1 MTTNQRKKQMIL
13 NMKQVKKDHN
23 LTISQIVELVDHDGG
38 IISESTC
45 KAIFAKGSE
54 DAEPITFKYETTLLP
69 LQKALLKTYGENSGI
84 DDINSLKEFI
94 RNKNETIT
102 LLFAEMEKK
111 DDEIKALRE
120 KIKRQEEVI
129 DRKDRIIE
137 SKDSRIEHKDT
148 MIKQYMDIIL
158 GGK

>member
-23 LTISQIVELVDHDGG
+23 LTISQIVDLVENDGG

-54 DAEPITFKYETTLLP
+54 DAEPISFKYETTLLP
-69 LQKALLKTYGENSGI
+69 IQRALLKTYGESSTLT
-84 DDINSLKEFI
+84 DIEALKEFI
-94 RNKNETIT
+94 RNKNETIA
-102 LLFAEMEKK
+102 LLFAEIEKK
-111 DDEIKALRE
+111 DEEITSLRA

-137 SKDSRIEHKDT
+137 SKDARIEHKDSIIAQYLSKI
-148 MIKQYMDIIL
+148 IKE
-158 GGK
+158 